1 MIYFDWSHVEM
12 TGYKYSQVQ
21 SQRGPIHQNIA
32 YITTGTVAEYQSGVE
47 LIKKHH
53 IPRHNGQAMGCL
65 SWVFLRDWPC
75 YNGTTVYVLLGTRS
89 RKRFLFRF
97 PSAKNVKWSAL
108 LTLCEG
114 NPQITIGRPQQM
126 ANNAESISMTWR
138 VHDLFW
144 LGSCRDDR
152 LHIQSSAVTTRFNI
166 SNIAYITTGTEAE
179 YQSGVELINNTI
191 YLAITGKLWDA
202 FREYFWEID
211 RVITAPHCTSF

>member
-1 MIYFDWSHVEM
+1 MANNAESISITWRVHDLFWLGSCRDDRLQIQSSAVTTRSNTSKYCIYHHRNCGRISI
-12 TGYKYSQVQ
+12 
-21 SQRGPIHQNIA
+21 RGWTN
-32 YITTGTVAEYQSGVE
+32 
-47 LIKKHH
+47 KKHH

-138 VHDLFW
+138 VHDIFDW
-144 LGSCRDDR
+144 GHILGPVW
-152 LHIQSSAVTTRFNI
+152 I
-166 SNIAYITTGTEAE
+166 
-179 YQSGVELINNTI
+179 
-191 YLAITGKLWDA
+191 
-202 FREYFWEID
+202 
-211 RVITAPHCTSF
+211 